1 MIRSIGAIAL
11 SVTLLA
17 ATEADAQNSRS
28 QSGGT
33 GLSAFYNNDD
43 GTFDSPSLDRLLWIG
58 AAAVGVG
65 VGAGLVV
72 FGVPPLLL
80 GDAYNETFYYAP
92 YPYAGNYCGY
102 QFLDRATEFPLK
114 TWALRFTL
122 ENGNDFDGVNRLAG
136 QFKFEHESRWGILSS
151 WNYYHENLGGGQTDD
166 SLFSSTNVT
175 FRFAQHQNASMYT
188 GLGLNVLSGRQQ
200 TNCGVNFTYGGDW
213 FPMDPVIVSAQIDL
227 GTLGD
232 AWLYH
237 ARVSVGAIYHGCE
250 FFVGYD
256 FLRIGST
263 NVQGPM
269 AGVRF
274 WF

>member
-1 MIRSIGAIAL
+1 MIRSIWAIAL
-11 SVTLLA
+11 SAILIS
-17 ATEADAQNSRS
+17 ATTAGAQNSRS
-28 QSGGT
+28 QGGGT

-43 GTFDSPSLDRLLWIG
+43 GSLDFPSLDRWLVIG
-58 AAAVGVG
+58 AAGVAAG
-65 VGAGLVV
+65 VGAGLLV

-80 GDAYNETFYYAP
+80 GDAFNETFYYAP

-102 QFLDRATEFPLK
+102 QFLDRATEYPLK
-114 TWALRFTL
+114 TWAVRLTL

-136 QFKFEHESRWGILSS
+136 QLKFDHESRWGILST

-166 SLFSSTNVT
+166 SLFGSTNVT
-175 FRFAQHQNASMYT
+175 FRFAQNQNANMYT
-188 GLGLNVLSGRQQ
+188 GLGLNVLTGRQQ
-200 TNCGVNFTYGGDW
+200 TNFGVNITYGGDW
-213 FPMDPVIVSAQIDL
+213 YPIDPVIVSAQIDV
-227 GTLGD
+227 GTLSD
-232 AWLYH
+232 AWLFH
-237 ARVSVGAIYHGCE
+237 GRTSVGAIFHGCE

>member
-1 MIRSIGAIAL
+1 MIRSIWAIAL
-11 SVTLLA
+11 SVILLSA
-17 ATEADAQNSRS
+17 ADADAQANVPRS
-28 QSGGT
+28 NT
-33 GLSAFYNNDD
+33 GLSNYANDD
-43 GTFDSPSLDRLLWIG
+43 ESITGSTSLDTWLGIG
-58 AAAVGVG
+58 AAG
-65 VGAGLVV
+65 VGAALVV
-72 FGVPPLLL
+72 FGLPPFLL
-80 GDAYNETFYYAP
+80 GDTYNETFYYAP

-114 TWALRFTL
+114 TWAMRLTI

-136 QFKFEHESRWGILSS
+136 QLKFDHESRWGILST

-166 SLFSSTNVT
+166 SLFGSTNVT
-175 FRFAQHQNASMYT
+175 FRFAQNQNASVYT
-188 GLGLNVLSGRQQ
+188 GLGLNVLTGRQQ
-200 TNCGVNFTYGGDW
+200 TNFGVNFTYGGDW
-213 FPMDPVIVSAQIDL
+213 YPMDPLIVSAQIDL

-237 ARVSVGAIYHGCE
+237 ARGSVGAIYHGCE